1 MKGDIVMSKE
11 RENEIME
18 LETMETEDIEVSTD
32 GVETESK
39 GNSGLV
45 AIVVGGALATA
56 GLVYAGVKKLKKA
69 KADQPKKP
77 KTKWKLVRV
86 PVETEVDE
94 FEDDFEQEDEQ

>member
-1 MKGDIVMSKE
+1 MSKE

-18 LETMETEDIEVSTD
+18 LETTTEPEVDCEVSMD
-32 GVETESK
+32 EMDTESK

-86 PVETEVDE
+86 PVETEGETDE
-94 FEDDFEQEDEQ
+94 FEDDFEQDDEQ